1 MDLIIASN
9 NPGKIKEIKH
19 LLKGLKIRISSLLDH
34 PDAPDIRETGK
45 TFKENAVKKAVAVSR
60 RFNKLTLADD
70 SGLEVR
76 YLKGTP
82 GIRSSRFVRPPVTTK
97 KLCTKLLKKLK
108 GVPMKA
114 RSARFVCVAAV
125 AKPDGRISVAQGTVR
140 GKIALEMRGDHGFG
154 YDPVFIPYGFKDTFG
169 ELPPAQKNSLS
180 HRGRAL
186 RKLKIILI
194 KSLNTR

>member
-1 MDLIIASN
+1 MDFIIASK

-19 LLKGLKIRISSLLDH
+19 LLKGLKLRISSLLDH
-34 PDAPDIRETGK
+34 PDAPDIRETGIS
-45 TFKENAVKKAVAVSR
+45 FKENAVKKAVAVAR

-76 YLKGTP
+76 YLKGAP
-82 GIRSSRFVRPPVTTK
+82 GIRSSRFVRPPITTK

-125 AKPDGRISVAQGTVR
+125 AKPDGRISVARGTVR
-140 GKIALEMRGDHGFG
+140 GKIALEIRGDHGFG

-169 ELPPAQKNSLS
+169 ELPPPVKNRLS
-180 HRGRAL
+180 HRGKAIGKINNIL
-186 RKLKIILI
+186 RK
-194 KSLNTR
+194 TMAH